1 VEEGFGVVAF
11 DYGEDAPVP
20 DSELRRVL
28 RMEEEME
35 VRVGW
40 SIGGALHRKV
50 ELTEG
55 ERRRRRHLRFS
66 VNPVVLR

>member
-11 DYGEDAPVP
+11 DYGGDAPVP

-28 RMEEEME
+28 RMEEME

-55 ERRRRRHLRFS
+55 ERRRRQHL
-66 VNPVVLR
+66 

>member
-1 VEEGFGVVAF
+1 VEEGFGATAF
-11 DYGEDAPVP
+11 DYGGNAPVP
-20 DSELRRVL
+20 DSEFRRVL

-35 VRVGW
+35 VRVGR

-55 ERRRRRHLRFS
+55 ERRR
-66 VNPVVLR
+66 